1 MTSDE
6 KKKYASEYVRVN
18 RKLEI
23 TWFPRVKKAID
34 SKVSSLIRKL
44 KEDGIQAA
52 IRYLHLDIQNARLTE
67 VISQMYD
74 SVGLVHAKR
83 TEKML
88 RNEVGKKS
96 VYVDFEVKRFGQA
109 GAWIQFI
116 QNYLRLFLIEK
127 ITFHVNDTTKAKLL
141 AVLND
146 AIENGWGVDEIVK
159 RLEALPFTAFQS
171 ARIVRTEINRA
182 SNVGVQAQG
191 ETFQYLLMKEWVAVE
206 DDRTRGKDPE
216 DHADHFHM
224 NEQTVDFEEVFKDPR
239 NGHELRHPGDPEAE
253 AEDVIN
259 CRCVMITKP
268 KRDKN
273 GRLIRKIPLS
283 QAA

>member
-1 MTSDE
+1 MNADE
-6 KKKYASEYVRVN
+6 KKKWAAEYVRIN
-18 RKLEI
+18 RKLER

-34 SKVSSLIRKL
+34 SKVSSLIHKV

-52 IRYLHLDIQNARLTE
+52 IRYLHLDIQNAKLTE

-74 SVGLVHAKR
+74 SVGLIHAKR

-88 RNEVGKKS
+88 RHEVGKKS
-96 VYVDFEVKRFGQA
+96 SDLHFEVKRFGQA

-141 AVLND
+141 DVLND
-146 AIENGWGVDEIVK
+146 AVENGWGIDEIVK
-159 RLEALPFTAFQS
+159 RLEELPFTAFQA

-191 ETFQYLLMKEWVAVE
+191 ETFAYLLMKEWVAVE
-206 DDRTRGKDPE
+206 DNRTRGRNTE
-216 DHADHFHM
+216 DHADHYHM

-239 NGHELRHPGDPEAE
+239 NGHELRHPGDPEAK
-253 AEDVIN
+253 AEDVVN
-259 CRCVMITKP
+259 CRCIMVTKP
-268 KRDKN
+268 KRNKD
-273 GRLIRKIPLS
+273 GRLIRKIPLQ